1 MTARFFITTLFS
13 LLTLILIAGE
23 VDGIWRSRDQSR
35 GIEVMNTHYGIRVRS
50 LDHGSNTWETYSN
63 YGANRYKDQRGNCY
77 TLIGGTLEWCTPD
90 RRNIINYTRSGRG
103 NSNDWNERDRSSRND
118 NYNRS
123 GQYGQN
129 DDNDRNWSRSDRD
142 NWNAYYKSYEGKW
155 HNHSTGTRI
164 NVDLTRRSLRI
175 KFKGE
180 RWYEVIERSRGLF
193 VDQRGNEFS
202 FRGDVIEYRAK
213 DGDLLMRFFCDT
225 RCDHRD
231 DYRTDY
237 FR

>member
-13 LLTLILIAGE
+13 LLTLILIAGD

-35 GIEVMNTHYGIRVRS
+35 S
-50 LDHGSNTWETYSN
+50 LDQGSGACETYSN

-118 NYNRS
+118 NYDRS
-123 GQYGQN
+123 GQYGQY

-155 HNHSTGTRI
+155 YNHSTGTRI
-164 NVDLTRRSLRI
+164 NVDLTRRNLRI
-175 KFKGE
+175 K
-180 RWYEVIERSRGLF
+180 
-193 VDQRGNEFS
+193 
-202 FRGDVIEYRAK
+202 
-213 DGDLLMRFFCDT
+213 FFCDT